1 MLEFLRIHN
10 LALIK
15 DMELEFAPG
24 LNVLTGET
32 GAGKSFILKAV
43 NFLTGQK
50 LSRDHVRSG
59 ADKALVEAIFIEG
72 TEETIVRRELS
83 VATGRSRLFIND
95 RLSSVETIAKRRSSL
110 FLHTS
115 QHGQQQLLKPSYQ
128 ARIVDGFVPESDL
141 FEQRAGLL
149 AQLKDIS
156 EQRAAL
162 QARHDELAQQRDFLE
177 FQKKEIDKI
186 APRQGEEEELE
197 AKRQTLRHR
206 REVNEAAQNAL
217 DLLNDP
223 HSGIS
228 DAMGKLSRQL
238 TTLAQYLP
246 EFADDAATVEDL
258 NLQLADIDGRL
269 RRMPS
274 LDHGDNPEAIESR
287 LYELSSLRRKL
298 GKSLDQIV
306 HLARDIEDNLSFLD
320 SCALDLKALRDKETQ
335 AADKLRDILAELDA
349 ARQDAAATMCARLKE
364 ELSHLGF
371 SKHAEVRTEFA
382 PVEIHP
388 GIDENRARILWV
400 PNPGM
405 PPQPL
410 DAIASGGEL
419 SRFLLALT
427 NLISAQE
434 LPTLIFDEV
443 DAGVG
448 GLTLNSMADR
458 LELLAK
464 RQQMILITHWPQLA
478 ARAARHFTVVK
489 DVDQDQTFTR
499 CQPLDSDGI
508 MAELARMAGGG
519 EQGRA
524 LAEQLRLAGC

>member
-1 MLEFLRIHN
+1 MLELLRIHN
-10 LALIK
+10 LALIE

-24 LNVLTGET
+24 LNALTGET

-43 NFLTGQK
+43 NFLTGEK
-50 LSRDHVRSG
+50 LSRDHVRGG
-59 ADKALVEAIFIEG
+59 AEKAVAEAIFVDG
-72 TEETIVRRELS
+72 DEETVIRRELS
-83 VATGRSRLFIND
+83 VQTGRSRLYVNGE
-95 RLSSVETIAKRRSSL
+95 LSSVEALAKRRSSL

-115 QHGQQQLLKPSYQ
+115 QHGQQLLLKPSYQ
-128 ARIVDGFVPESDL
+128 ARMVDGFVPDRDL
-141 FEQRAGLL
+141 FDERADFL
-149 AQLKDIS
+149 ARLKDIS
-156 EQRAAL
+156 EQRAELQSRYDAL
-162 QARHDELAQQRDFLE
+162 AMQREFLE
-177 FQKKEIDKI
+177 FQKKEIDKVG
-186 APRQGEEEELE
+186 PQPGEEDELE
-197 AKRQTLRHR
+197 AKRKTLRHR

-223 HSGIS
+223 QSGIS
-228 DAMGKLSRQL
+228 DAMGRLSRHL
-238 TTLAQYLP
+238 TTLAQFLP
-246 EFADDAATVEDL
+246 DFADDAATVEDL
-258 NLQLADIDGRL
+258 NHQLAAIDGRL

-274 LDHGDNPEAIESR
+274 VDPGDNPEAIEAR
-287 LYELSSLRRKL
+287 LYELSALRRKL

-306 HLARDIEDNLSFLD
+306 HLSREIDANLSFLD
-320 SCALDLKALRDKETQ
+320 SCALDLKALHDKERNI
-335 AADKLRDILAELDA
+335 ADKLRSVLFRLDA
-349 ARQDAAATMCARLKE
+349 ARAEAGRILCARLKE

-371 SKHAEVRTEFA
+371 SEFAEIQTQLA

-388 GIDENRARILWV
+388 GISEDRARILWI

-458 LELLAK
+458 LEHLAK
-464 RQQMILITHWPQLA
+464 RQQVILITHWPQLA
-478 ARAARHFTVVK
+478 ARASRHFTVVK
-489 DVDQDQTFTR
+489 EVDDGQTFTR
-499 CQPLDSDGI
+499 CQALDANGVL
-508 MAELARMAGGG
+508 AELTRMAGGG

-524 LAEQLRLAGC
+524 LAEQLK